1 MKASIELLFILTS
14 IYQSFGLQHCSL
26 RKLRKYHLPALHN
39 TIVVGDK
46 LPDGFEIDS
55 KVLTR
60 PVKPKQP
67 IPVSSIS
74 HLKDLIYQGYRV
86 EDLDVRGDTA
96 RNTSDVHPV
105 VQALYRR
112 KEMKV
117 RKPQAKRSPLLPSK
131 LQLTRL
137 LCCKFYVLIV
147 LMILNSYDAIRYD
160 TCYLQV

>member
-1 MKASIELLFILTS
+1 MKISIALLIILTC
-14 IYQSFGLQHCSL
+14 IHQSFGLKYCSL
-26 RKLRKYHLPALHN
+26 RKVRRYQLPLLHN
-39 TIVVGDK
+39 AIVVGDK

-74 HLKDLIYQGYRV
+74 HLKELIYQGYRV
-86 EDLDVRGDTA
+86 EDVDVRGDTA

-117 RKPQAKRSPLLPSK
+117 R
-131 LQLTRL
+131 RL
-137 LCCKFYVLIV
+137 LAKISTVSTSNLRADCIK
-147 LMILNSYDAIRYD
+147 
-160 TCYLQV
+160 

>member
-1 MKASIELLFILTS
+1 MKISAELLLLVLTS
-14 IYQSFGLQHCSL
+14 VYQSFGLKHCSL
-26 RKLRKYHLPALHN
+26 SKQRRYNLPLLHN

-74 HLKDLIYQGYRV
+74 HLKELIYQGYRV
-86 EDLDVRGDTA
+86 EDVDVRGDTA

-117 RKPQAKRSPLLPSK
+117 RSLLAVSSTMSTTSFQPDCFS
-131 LQLTRL
+131 
-137 LCCKFYVLIV
+137 CMPF
-147 LMILNSYDAIRYD
+147 
-160 TCYLQV
+160 

>member
-1 MKASIELLFILTS
+1 MKASTELLFILTS
-14 IYQSFGLQHCSL
+14 IYQSFGLQLCSL
-26 RKLRKYHLPALHN
+26 RKLRKYHLPVLHN

-105 VQALYRR
+105 VQALHRR

-117 RKPQAKRSPLLPSK
+117 RKLPAKRSPLPTAK
-131 LQLTRL
+131 LQLTCL
-137 LCCKFYVLIV
+137 LWFKLDVLIV
-147 LMILNSYDAIRYD
+147 LIVLNSYNTIRFD
-160 TCYLQV
+160 THYLPA

>member
-1 MKASIELLFILTS
+1 MKVSVELLFILTS
-14 IYQSFGLQHCSL
+14 IYQSFGLKHCSL
-26 RKLRKYHLPALHN
+26 RKLRRFHHPLLHN
-39 TIVVGDK
+39 TIVAGDK

-74 HLKDLIYQGYRV
+74 HLKELIYQGYRV

-117 RKPQAKRSPLLPSK
+117 RSQQAKS
-131 LQLTRL
+131 LQMLFQAFR
-137 LCCKFYVLIV
+137 LIV
-147 LMILNSYDAIRYD
+147 SHPCSADD
-160 TCYLQV
+160 VE

>member
-1 MKASIELLFILTS
+1 MKVSIALLIILTS
-14 IYQSFGLQHCSL
+14 IYQSFGLKYCSL
-26 RKLRKYHLPALHN
+26 QRVRKHHLPSLHN
-39 TIVVGDK
+39 AIVVGDK

-74 HLKDLIYQGYRV
+74 HLKELIYQGYRV
-86 EDLDVRGDTA
+86 EDVDVRGDTA

-117 RKPQAKRSPLLPSK
+117 R
-131 LQLTRL
+131 RL
-137 LCCKFYVLIV
+137 LARSSTLSTS
-147 LMILNSYDAIRYD
+147 N
-160 TCYLQV
+160 LQADCIK